1 MPRKNLHKLIN
12 SCLHAQISKYE
23 DDVLCKLT
31 VQINT
36 DVTTEHKG
44 NAMQSMFRV
53 VVVLWIFC
61 LQNAW

>member
-53 VVVLWIFC
+53 VVVL
-61 LQNAW
+61 